1 MKPGGTDTPPSV
13 PKSMSRRSVSWR
25 GRLAPCPCRR
35 WQSSG
40 RRSFSRGTA
49 AGSCNQDRICTQT
62 ACASHVPI
70 DRGASSCQSGY
81 VLCSGDSLHLD
92 VRQAV
97 TRSDHDVD
105 RASRQGLAKEPSGSG
120 IASMWPFT
128 NVNIG
133 HLGFDG
139 VAPGRVQH
147 LVGHVEIRGRGPR
160 RPPANWANSAGLPQ
174 PRGVVS
180 RSAAAGPALLRHG
193 LTPLRVA
200 ATASSA

>member
-49 AGSCNQDRICTQT
+49 AGSCNQDPICTHT

-70 DRGASSCQSGY
+70 DRGASTCQSGY

-105 RASRQGLAKEPSGSG
+105 RASRQGLSTEPWGSG
-120 IASMWPFT
+120 IPSMAPFT
-128 NVNIG
+128 NVT
-133 HLGFDG
+133 L
-139 VAPGRVQH
+139 ATWASTALRRVQD

-160 RPPANWANSAGLPQ
+160 RPPANWANSAGLSQ

-180 RSAAAGPALLRHG
+180 RSAAAGPALLRHR